1 MERKK
6 ESHIGKNL
14 RRLQILVPSLSSG
27 FGRGWTYLG
36 KGMPHKTSFR
46 TTQLQISNDCG
57 VKTAINK
64 SNLPI
69 LKRLAI
75 YRLTLNPECFRE
87 PHWQAIDA
95 RVTMPWQSRA
105 ELRIKLFFF
114 LLNQRLLR

>member
-1 MERKK
+1 MKWHGKEKGIAYWKK
-6 ESHIGKNL
+6 SAAFANP
-14 RRLQILVPSLSSG
+14 RAFVV
-27 FGRGWTYLG
+27 FGRGRTYLG

-64 SNLPI
+64 SNFPI

-105 ELRIKLFFF
+105 ELRIKLFSSF
-114 LLNQRLLR
+114 